1 MDILDPENRLLQT
14 RVKES
19 LQNARALE
27 EEVARLTNINAQLSG
42 ENTDLTERNQIL
54 SVNVDN
60 IYQRLQ
66 KLGQLRSQHKDL
78 SSDIENIGRDQITT
92 ADRDVEIEGLR
103 SELHAAT
110 EQIKTLQ
117 GQILT
122 VKQTDSSLTV
132 RDEDYFDNICQELYR
147 HVNQWVQRFSEVSR
161 TRACT
166 LSSEIRDQ
174 ELKVILKNTTLDGS
188 DVDTYLADRVKRRD
202 VLMSV
207 VMNMIGERVFASYLF
222 GMGRMQREV
231 LQALERNFYQVGK

>member
-1 MDILDPENRLLQT
+1 LGTILNLEDRVETLVAENRQLQEAKE
-14 RVKES
+14 RAEES
-19 LQNARALE
+19 LQNA
-27 EEVARLTNINAQLSG
+27 VYQS
-42 ENTDLTERNQIL
+42 D
-54 SVNVDN
+54 
-60 IYQRLQ
+60 IYQKQIDTQRTQEAAEEHNLKNSQKKAEFSQLQ
-66 KLGQLRSQHKDL
+66 QKIDAILT
-78 SSDIENIGRDQITT
+78 IT
-92 ADRDVEIEGLR
+92 DRDVEIEGLR

-132 RDEDYFDNICQELYR
+132 RDEDYFDNVCQELYR

-166 LSSEIRDQ
+166 LSSDIRDQ